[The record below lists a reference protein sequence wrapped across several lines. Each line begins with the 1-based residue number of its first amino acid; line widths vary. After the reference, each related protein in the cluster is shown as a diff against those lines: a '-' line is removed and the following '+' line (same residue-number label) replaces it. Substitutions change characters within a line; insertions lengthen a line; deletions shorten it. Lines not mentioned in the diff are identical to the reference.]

1 MFILSNKSILDFS
14 KNLLNLPVRI
24 PIDDFLCFATYG
36 CCHPC
41 FIIEARRTIFS
52 EYVYLYVN
60 FILEI
65 SKHKFGGGSS
75 TWQLPAANRRL
86 AGKRQRVL

>member
-41 FIIEARRTIFS
+41 LIIYSFKNKLYIIKSHSLELLIYT
-52 EYVYLYVN
+52 VYK
-60 FILEI
+60 IA
-65 SKHKFGGGSS
+65 HKLLITSDIIIYCKKI
-75 TWQLPAANRRL
+75 N
-86 AGKRQRVL
+86 